1 MTKRAVTNDD
11 IRDLMDK
18 LRLEL
23 KGDIKDVAS
32 QVSDLNKVVTE
43 NEIKQAVSST
53 KIGLLITGIT
63 ILVSGV
69 VTLVVDKVIG
79 RPI

>member
-1 MTKRAVTNDD
+1 
-11 IRDLMDK
+11 MDK